1 MENATKLIAELR
13 DKVRRFE
20 ERMLQPEENRMEV
33 DQVQGSEHSS
43 GRHDIGINAMRE
55 QIKFMAEK
63 LVQTRAEI
71 EEKEVIVKQ
80 VEMDKRHFQRKF
92 ENAEIQISQLRE
104 EVQQLKQSK
113 QVIGQKS
120 VLESDGLQLFD
131 LKAEDFED
139 LRESLAPENR
149 PLALMIESVSKER
162 DMLRLK
168 VESMQ
173 REHLNQTL
181 GKCFET

>member
-1 MENATKLIAELR
+1 
-13 DKVRRFE
+13 
-20 ERMLQPEENRMEV
+20 
-33 DQVQGSEHSS
+33 
-43 GRHDIGINAMRE
+43 
-55 QIKFMAEK
+55 
-63 LVQTRAEI
+63 
-71 EEKEVIVKQ
+71 
-80 VEMDKRHFQRKF
+80 MDKRHYQRKF

-104 EVQQLKQSK
+104 ELQQLKLSK
-113 QVIGQKS
+113 QVIGHKS
-120 VLESDGLQLFD
+120 ALEQDGLQLFD

-162 DMLRLK
+162 DMLRLR

-181 GKCFET
+181 GKLYKIGDDGFRNEPRHERRNGKHSRGVFAQE